1 MAGLSPMPFVSP
13 AHQSGPHM
21 QPRPHTSS
29 SAAPT
34 TSHDTHA
41 HILAPAHA
49 SSLLQ
54 PQHMQPHA
62 GSLYSQSLL
71 DTASFGTQASL
82 AHQSQLQ
89 PGNFAAAP
97 LFTQAG
103 SPAGQHMPHRPTP
116 HTSTV
121 DPAQAAQAADTTRL
135 PVSAAVLAALPHS
148 LQQSSAQQMHQQ
160 QQSAH
165 TALQAGS
172 DAFGPAAPVAPIA
185 LPRPALLPVLQHQP
199 LHQHIASTV
208 PTNSPPSKPHP
219 LPQAM
224 SSFDA
229 LSIKPQLIA
238 PAVLPPI
245 SATGP
250 STAGGIQSVAAAG
263 HKWDEAGDVTGTHY
277 SLGPNSLQATRAS
290 HDDAG
295 HLHQHQQV
303 SRASYRQ
310 EVYFDVTLQHKYR
323 LQ

>member
-1 MAGLSPMPFVSP
+1 
-13 AHQSGPHM
+13 M
-21 QPRPHTSS
+21 QPRLHTSS

-34 TSHDTHA
+34 PSHDTHA

-49 SSLLQ
+49 SHLLQ
-54 PQHMQPHA
+54 PQHVQPNA

-71 DTASFGTQASL
+71 DTASFGTHASL

-103 SPAGQHMPHRPTP
+103 SPAGQHMPHHPIPR
-116 HTSTV
+116 TSAA
-121 DPAQAAQAADTTRL
+121 DPALAAQAIDATRI
-135 PVSAAVLAALPHS
+135 PVSAAVLAALPQS
-148 LQQSSAQQMHQQ
+148 LQQSGAQQMHQQ
-160 QQSAH
+160 QQSAY

-199 LHQHIASTV
+199 VHQHIASTV

-224 SSFDA
+224 SSFNA

-245 SATGP
+245 SSTGP
-250 STAGGIQSVAAAG
+250 STAAGIRSGAAAG
-263 HKWDEAGDVTGTHY
+263 HEWDESGDVTGSHY
-277 SLGPNSLQATRAS
+277 SLGPNSPQAAWAT

-295 HLHQHQQV
+295 HVHQHQQV
-303 SRASYRQ
+303 SRASWNCVR
-310 EVYFDVTLQHKYR
+310 
-323 LQ
+323 